1 MSPLGHPVV
10 SGFTSGAAIIIGLSQ
25 AKYLFGYDIPNGHH
39 VYDPIIDLAKGIDQ
53 LSWVTLLLGIVWIA
67 YLMGNKKLAQKYRK
81 RLGWLQPLGPLIS
94 CAVGILLIFLC
105 KPLRDDLD
113 VAYVGDIPS
122 GIFPL
127 SVSDWKMENVGKV
140 LPTAVSA
147 TLIGYME
154 SIAIGKNLAAKNGY
168 ELDPGQELLA
178 LGMANLAGAAFSCYP
193 VTGSFSRSAVNNQ
206 TGAVSQL
213 SGLVTSIIMLLTL
226 LLLTPLFY
234 YLPKFALAAIVI
246 NSVIPLVAYQEA
258 RRLFNVKQTDFLLWL
273 TAFLGTLFL
282 GVLLGIAIAV
292 GLSLVI
298 VISESVRPQ
307 IVVLWRIPG
316 TSIYRNM
323 KQETNGAF
331 VPNIFIVRVGSSLYF
346 ANASFVKDTLITHV
360 NDLKHVNPIEYV
372 VLEMTAVVSID
383 STAAHV
389 IHDIVM
395 EFSERGI
402 KVAFAMVG
410 KRVEATM
417 DRAKLKS
424 EIGEHWFFHT
434 VDDAVSY
441 CVQRQH
447 AVRENKVEDG
457 VDTDANNMPNTA
469 SIGNEI
475 GISNDLNHAATTVF
489 MSFRV
494 DVPNVTGMIIAC
506 FERCEV
512 IMVRAQ
518 VDPLGDEGTK
528 HMYWVRKVK
537 SQKKL
542 NSDEIDIL
550 RTKLLDLMTSVF
562 AENEQKTV
570 ALAAV

>member
-1 MSPLGHPVV
+1 
-10 SGFTSGAAIIIGLSQ
+10 
-25 AKYLFGYDIPNGHH
+25 
-39 VYDPIIDLAKGIDQ
+39 
-53 LSWVTLLLGIVWIA
+53 
-67 YLMGNKKLAQKYRK
+67 
-81 RLGWLQPLGPLIS
+81 
-94 CAVGILLIFLC
+94 
-105 KPLRDDLD
+105 
-113 VAYVGDIPS
+113 
-122 GIFPL
+122 
-127 SVSDWKMENVGKV
+127 
-140 LPTAVSA
+140 
-147 TLIGYME
+147 
-154 SIAIGKNLAAKNGY
+154 
-168 ELDPGQELLA
+168 
-178 LGMANLAGAAFSCYP
+178 
-193 VTGSFSRSAVNNQ
+193 
-206 TGAVSQL
+206 
-213 SGLVTSIIMLLTL
+213 MLLTL

-258 RRLFNVKQTDFLLWL
+258 RRLFNVKKTDFLLWL

-331 VPNIFIVRVGSSLYF
+331 VPNVFIVRIGSSLYF
-346 ANASFVKDTLITHV
+346 ANASFVKDTLITYV
-360 NDLKHVNPIEYV
+360 NDLKDVNPIEYL

-389 IHDIVM
+389 IHDIVT

-417 DRAKLKS
+417 DRAKLRE

-434 VDDAVSY
+434 VDEAVQY

-447 AVRENKVEDG
+447 AVRQHKMEEGTRPDE
-457 VDTDANNMPNTA
+457 TEMNNVPKMA

-489 MSFRV
+489 ISFLV
-494 DVPNVTGMIIAC
+494 DVPNATGRIVAC
-506 FERCEV
+506 LERCGV
-512 IMVRAQ
+512 AMVRAQ
-518 VDPLGDEGTK
+518 VDALGDAGTK
-528 HMYWVRKVK
+528 HSYWVRKMK
-537 SQKKL
+537 TNKKL
-542 NSDEIDIL
+542 NADEIEAL
-550 RTKLLDLMTSVF
+550 RSNLLELMSSVHGTSVHGTS
-562 AENEQKTV
+562 EQKTI
-570 ALAAV
+570 ALASV

>member
-1 MSPLGHPVV
+1 
-10 SGFTSGAAIIIGLSQ
+10 
-25 AKYLFGYDIPNGHH
+25 
-39 VYDPIIDLAKGIDQ
+39 
-53 LSWVTLLLGIVWIA
+53 
-67 YLMGNKKLAQKYRK
+67 MG
-81 RLGWLQPLGPLIS
+81 
-94 CAVGILLIFLC
+94 
-105 KPLRDDLD
+105 
-113 VAYVGDIPS
+113 
-122 GIFPL
+122 
-127 SVSDWKMENVGKV
+127 GKV
-140 LPTAVSA
+140 MPTAISV

-154 SIAIGKNLAAKNGY
+154 SIAIGKNLAARNGY

-226 LLLTPLFY
+226 LLLTPLFH

-346 ANASFVKDTLITHV
+346 ANASFLKDTLITHV

-395 EFSERGI
+395 EFRERGI

-417 DRAKLKS
+417 DKAKLRE

-434 VDDAVSY
+434 VDDAVQY
-441 CVQRQH
+441 CVRRQH
-447 AVRENKVEDG
+447 AVRQHKMEDAAHTNDMD
-457 VDTDANNMPNTA
+457 VSNAKMPESA
-469 SIGNEI
+469 AVGDEF
-475 GISNDLNHAATTVF
+475 GISNDMNPSATCVF
-489 MSFRV
+489 MSFRAS
-494 DVPNVTGMIIAC
+494 VPNITGNVVAC
-506 FERCEV
+506 FHWCGV
-512 IMVRAQ
+512 VVLPAQ
-518 VDPLGDEGTK
+518 VDPFGDTGSK
-528 HMYWVRKVK
+528 HTYWVGNLATNN
-537 SQKKL
+537 KL
-542 NSDEIDIL
+542 KEDEVETLHGKLEELMRSVTATEDQNAPPAFLPSVVSDEQ
-550 RTKLLDLMTSVF
+550 RNVATSV
-562 AENEQKTV
+562 V
-570 ALAAV
+570 

>member
-1 MSPLGHPVV
+1 
-10 SGFTSGAAIIIGLSQ
+10 
-25 AKYLFGYDIPNGHH
+25 
-39 VYDPIIDLAKGIDQ
+39 
-53 LSWVTLLLGIVWIA
+53 
-67 YLMGNKKLAQKYRK
+67 
-81 RLGWLQPLGPLIS
+81 
-94 CAVGILLIFLC
+94 
-105 KPLRDDLD
+105 
-113 VAYVGDIPS
+113 
-122 GIFPL
+122 
-127 SVSDWKMENVGKV
+127 
-140 LPTAVSA
+140 
-147 TLIGYME
+147 
-154 SIAIGKNLAAKNGY
+154 
-168 ELDPGQELLA
+168 
-178 LGMANLAGAAFSCYP
+178 
-193 VTGSFSRSAVNNQ
+193 
-206 TGAVSQL
+206 
-213 SGLVTSIIMLLTL
+213 MLLTL

-258 RRLFNVKQTDFLLWL
+258 RRLFNVKKTDFLLWL

-323 KQETNGAF
+323 KQETNGVF
-331 VPNIFIVRVGSSLYF
+331 VPNVFIVRIGSSLYF
-346 ANASFVKDTLITHV
+346 ANASFVKDTLITYV
-360 NDLKHVNPIEYV
+360 NDLKDVNPIEYL

-447 AVRENKVEDG
+447 AVRENKVQDG